1 MSFEKIIISF
11 YHLYQITKA
20 AKPVTK
26 FIQFIKNPI
35 HQLESKRL
43 LALAAPAIMAQFA
56 QMSLG
61 VLDTIMAGRY
71 SADALAAI
79 AIGVS
84 IFNPI
89 IVFIIGIFLALSPI
103 TAQYN
108 GQENKAG
115 VKQSFQSGILLSVFL
130 AIPSAILLYSIEP
143 IFWAIG
149 ITPEVIPLAN
159 GYLQALVWGL
169 VPLYCF
175 FALRF
180 CNEGMFATK
189 AIMYCSMAA
198 IPFNVVFNY
207 WFINGGFG
215 VPAMGAV
222 GVGWA
227 TVVVWI
233 VMAGGL
239 LGYTCVAKRYQGY
252 NLFSDW
258 VRPRL
263 AQFSEVFKI
272 GLPMGVGLG
281 MEVALFGAVGLMIGR
296 YSVPDIAGN
305 QIALNISSM
314 AYTIS
319 LGLSVAVTARVGYHV
334 GRKDFIQARDT
345 GIIGIS
351 FGVLVSCM
359 TAAIMVAFNHQLTA
373 IFTNDPLVT
382 NVAIQLIAMAAIFQL
397 SDGVQ
402 VNASGAL
409 RGMKDTKIPMYICA
423 VAYWLIGFPVGYILA
438 EYCGM
443 GVIGYWV
450 AIITG
455 LTISAIFMAK
465 RFFSLAK

>member
-1 MSFEKIIISF
+1 MKKII
-11 YHLYQITKA
+11 TC
-20 AKPVTK
+20 
-26 FIQFIKNPI
+26 IKNPV
-35 HQLESKRL
+35 HQLESKQL
-43 LALAAPAIMAQFA
+43 LKLAAPAIMAQFA

-103 TAQYN
+103 TAHYN
-108 GQENKAG
+108 GEDNRLG
-115 VKQSFQSGILLSVFL
+115 VKQSFQSGILLSIIL
-130 AIPSAILLYSIEP
+130 AVPSALLLYTLEP
-143 IFWAIG
+143 VFWAIG

-159 GYLQALVWGL
+159 GYLQALAWGL
-169 VPLYCF
+169 IPLYCF

-189 AIMYCSMAA
+189 AIMYCSIAA
-198 IPFNVVFNY
+198 IPFNIVFNY
-207 WFINGGFG
+207 WFINGGLG
-215 VPAMGAV
+215 VPAMGAI

-233 VMAGGL
+233 VMATGL
-239 LGYTCVAKRYQGY
+239 FSYTFLAKRYQGY

-258 VRPRL
+258 VKPRIT
-263 AQFSEVFKI
+263 QFSEIFKI
-272 GLPMGVGLG
+272 GLPMGIGLG

-296 YSVPDIAGN
+296 YTVPDIAGN

-314 AYTIS
+314 AYTLS

-334 GRKDFIQARDT
+334 GRKDLVQARDT
-345 GIIGIS
+345 GLIGIS
-351 FGVLVSCM
+351 FGVLISCI
-359 TAAIMVAFNHQLTA
+359 TAAVMLLFTEQLAA

-382 NVAIQLIAMAAIFQL
+382 SVALQLIAMAALFQL

-423 VAYWLIGFPVGYILA
+423 VAYWVIGFPVGYILA
-438 EYCGM
+438 EHYGM

-450 AIITG
+450 AIISG
-455 LTISAIFMAK
+455 LSVSAIFMAK
-465 RFFSLAK
+465 RFFALAKA